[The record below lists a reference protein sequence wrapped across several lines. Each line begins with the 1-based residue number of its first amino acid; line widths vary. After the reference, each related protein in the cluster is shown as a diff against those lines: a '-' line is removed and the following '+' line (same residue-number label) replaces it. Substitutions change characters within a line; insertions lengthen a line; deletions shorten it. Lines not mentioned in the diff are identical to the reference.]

1 MQVSNYFPFD
11 RGKES
16 PISIGSSELLY
27 ISQNIGLVFLNAH
40 QFKQSRCHSNVF
52 QMEHALSISLH
63 GVFVNDKGQN
73 LYRGEDYFF
82 NQYIEINLMGCLCK
96 RFKCPV
102 TKHLSSAARFR

>member
-27 ISQNIGLVFLNAH
+27 ISQNIGLVFFLNAH
-40 QFKQSRCHSNVF
+40 HAITLSNVS

-73 LYRGEDYFF
+73 LYRGEDYFL
-82 NQYIEINLMGCLCK
+82 INILKL
-96 RFKCPV
+96 
-102 TKHLSSAARFR
+102 T

>member
-11 RGKES
+11 RGKNS
-16 PISIGSSELLY
+16 PISIGSSKLLY

-40 QFKQSRCHSNVF
+40 HAITLSNVF

-73 LYRGEDYFF
+73 LYRGEDYFL
-82 NQYIEINLMGCLCK
+82 INILKL
-96 RFKCPV
+96 
-102 TKHLSSAARFR
+102 T

>member
-40 QFKQSRCHSNVF
+40 HAITLSNVS

-73 LYRGEDYFF
+73 IYRGEDYFF

>member
-16 PISIGSSELLY
+16 PISIGNSELLY
-27 ISQNIGLVFLNAH
+27 ISQNIGLVFFLNAH
-40 QFKQSRCHSNVF
+40 HAITLSNVS

>member
-1 MQVSNYFPFD
+1 MSNYFPFD
-11 RGKES
+11 RGKDS
-16 PISIGSSELLY
+16 PISIGSSKLLY
-27 ISQNIGLVFLNAH
+27 ISQNNGLGFFLNAH
-40 QFKQSRCHSNVF
+40 QSRCHVF

-63 GVFVNDKGQN
+63 GVFVNNKGQN